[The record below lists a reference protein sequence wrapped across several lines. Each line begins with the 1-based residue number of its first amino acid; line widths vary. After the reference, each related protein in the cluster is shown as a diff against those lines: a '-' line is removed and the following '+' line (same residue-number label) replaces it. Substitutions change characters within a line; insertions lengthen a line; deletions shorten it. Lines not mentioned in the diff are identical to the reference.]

1 MTGAVRHRKGNSIV
15 SKVQMILLVAAAA
28 AAAPA
33 LAANQGSTAISGS
46 LAQTCSVTAPA
57 NQTFDPASTASQSVG
72 SPSYQCN
79 FIGNASLRF
88 WSQNGGAVIAPAG
101 PGNGNLAQSRPFTFS
116 FDGTSL
122 GQLGNSAGAA
132 LPVSRP
138 ISVANVQQTGPAS
151 IQLASPAMIAGTYS
165 DVLFVSIAP

>member
-1 MTGAVRHRKGNSIV
+1 VNTFHLIA
-15 SKVQMILLVAAAA
+15 LVAAATA
-28 AAAPA
+28 ATPA
-33 LAANQGSTAISGS
+33 LAANQSSTMISGS

-57 NQTFDPASTASQSVG
+57 NQNFDPASTASQSVG

-79 FIGNASLRF
+79 FIGNANLRF

-101 PGNGNLAQSRPFTFS
+101 PGNGNAAQSRQFTFS

-122 GQLGNSAGAA
+122 GQLGNSSGAA
-132 LPVSRP
+132 AVVSRP
-138 ISVANVQQTGPAS
+138 ISAANVQQSGPSS
-151 IQLASPAMIAGTYS
+151 IQLASPALIAGTYS